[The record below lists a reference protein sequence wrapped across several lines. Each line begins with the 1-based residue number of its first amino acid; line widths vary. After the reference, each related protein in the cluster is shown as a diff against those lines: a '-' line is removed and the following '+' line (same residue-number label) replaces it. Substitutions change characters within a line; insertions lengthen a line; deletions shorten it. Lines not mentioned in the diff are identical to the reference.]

1 MAPLFQRQGVRSL
14 LLGSVH
20 RGARVCLRRRAFRH
34 SATLPK
40 ATVIVS
46 LAAWARSHGTVGT
59 RPTPSGGSAGKGGD
73 VSVARSGR
81 PPGGLSVSTTGVTM
95 SSRQVFGVVV
105 RTLGLLVILAGGHR
119 IFYAFASSVLFR
131 AHFPWQVYLVA
142 GLVYLAAGAVL
153 MWRAEWFVRF
163 AYGPEP

>member
-1 MAPLFQRQGVRSL
+1 M
-14 LLGSVH
+14 
-20 RGARVCLRRRAFRH
+20 RRRAFRH
-34 SATLPK
+34 RPQPSE
-40 ATVIVS
+40 
-46 LAAWARSHGTVGT
+46 SHGHRVAG
-59 RPTPSGGSAGKGGD
+59 RLGLVQRNGRLIRLTPSGDSAGKGGD
-73 VSVARSGR
+73 ISVARSGR
-81 PPGGLSVSTTGVTM
+81 PPGGLSVSTRGVAM

-131 AHFPWQVYLVA
+131 AHFPWHAYLVA
-142 GLVYLAAGAVL
+142 GLVYFAAGAVL

>member
-1 MAPLFQRQGVRSL
+1 MLLETDCAAGLFVTGRNPL
-14 LLGSVH
+14 
-20 RGARVCLRRRAFRH
+20 
-34 SATLPK
+34 K

-46 LAAWARSHGTVGT
+46 VG
-59 RPTPSGGSAGKGGD
+59 RLGLVQRNGRLIRLTPSGDSAGKGGD
-73 VSVARSGR
+73 NSVARSGR
-81 PPGGLSVSTTGVTM
+81 PPGGRSVSTRGVTM

-105 RTLGLLVILAGGHR
+105 RTLGLLIILAGGHR

-131 AHFPWQVYLVA
+131 AHFPWHVYLVA